1 MNRFSCLSPDEF
13 SSHVD
18 QEEFFEKLGSGS
30 PSEVPDESTSE
41 DDEAFEA
48 THDRTITLYKVSDAS
63 GKLQV
68 DTIAQ
73 RPLKQEQLKTEDCFI
88 LDSGTGLY
96 VWVGKQATSQE
107 KSNAVTRANEFLQ
120 SKKYPT
126 WTQVHRIVEGA
137 ETAVFK
143 QYFST
148 WRDRGAQH
156 TRLIRA
162 ANDDDSD
169 TAPSDE
175 EFDPEILHRMQKSGG
190 RALTFMPDNGDGS
203 VDVWRV
209 ENMELVEVPAEQH
222 GWFFGGDSYVIRY
235 DYHNKRG
242 GSGTIIYF
250 WQGKESTN
258 DEKAAS
264 ALHAVRLDNEIGGAI
279 QVRVVQGN
287 EPRHFLKLF
296 KGRMITFMGGK
307 ASGFRNVHDMDTYDV
322 DGTRLFSIR
331 GTCAEDVRAVQVPE
345 VTASLASDDVFI
357 LETPQKTYV
366 WQGKGGSPFEKE
378 LANNLVSVVSPDHES
393 EVIAEGD
400 EPSEFWSAL
409 GGEGEYDTELD
420 PPGPP
425 LLEPRLFHCRIRWN
439 GKFKV
444 EEINDFEQEDLDQ
457 DDIMVLDGGD
467 EVYVWEGVGSS
478 DEEKTKA
485 FDMARV
491 RNYFI
496 GKMILSLYN
505 SSFFPRPTLFRI
517 PLTVRRI
524 PCH

>member
-1 MNRFSCLSPDEF
+1 MDDGRSPSSSHKQHVWLEIKLIKRILRPFADEF
-13 SSHVD
+13 SSVVD

-30 PSEVPDESTSE
+30 PSDVPDESTSE
-41 DDEAFEA
+41 DDEAYERQA
-48 THDRTITLYKVSDAS
+48 ERTVTLYKVSDAS

-73 RPLKQEQLKTEDCFI
+73 RPLKQEYLKTEDCFI
-88 LDSGTGLY
+88 LDTGSGLY
-96 VWVGKQATSQE
+96 VWVGKGATAQE
-107 KSNAVTRANEFLQ
+107 KQNSVTRANEFLA
-120 SKKYPT
+120 SKKYPS

-143 QYFST
+143 QYFAT

-156 TRLIRA
+156 SRLIRA

-190 RALTFMPDNGDGS
+190 RALTFMPDNGEGA
-203 VDVWRV
+203 VEVWRV
-209 ENMELVEVPAEQH
+209 EDMELVEVPVEHQ

-235 DYHNKRG
+235 DYQNKRG

-250 WQGKESTN
+250 WQGKQSTN

-264 ALHAVRLDNEIGGAI
+264 ALHAIRLDNEIGGAT

-287 EPRHFLKLF
+287 EPRHFLKIF

-307 ASGFRNVHDMDTYDV
+307 ASGFKNVHDMDTYDV

-331 GTCAEDVRAVQVPE
+331 GTCAEDVRAVQVEE
-345 VTASLASDDVFI
+345 VAASLASDDVFI
-357 LETPQKTYV
+357 LETPAMTYI
-366 WQGKGGSPFEKE
+366 WEGKGGSPFEKE
-378 LANNLVSVVSPDHES
+378 LARNLVSIVSPDHEISVIEEGS
-393 EVIAEGD
+393 EPE
-400 EPSEFWSAL
+400 EFWTAL
-409 GGEGEYDTELD
+409 GGEGAYDTELD
-420 PPGPP
+420 PPGAP
-425 LLEPRLFHCRIRWN
+425 LLEQRLYHCRIRWE
-439 GKFKV
+439 GKLRV
-444 EEINDFEQEDLDQ
+444 EEIHNFEQEDLDE

-478 DEEKTKA
+478 DEEKEKA

-491 RNYFI
+491 
-496 GKMILSLYN
+496 S
-505 SSFFPRPTLFRI
+505 
-517 PLTVRRI
+517 
-524 PCH
+524 